1 MASGEGIGDE
11 GMGDGETGK
20 STVFRLRA
28 IAQHLN
34 DVVPKGDEFII
45 VLVSPDGEAQTV
57 ATIPP
62 PMIATILAS
71 VVEELNSRA
80 IDN

>member
-1 MASGEGIGDE
+1 MTMASGE
-11 GMGDGETGK
+11 ETGGTSEGGSHK
-20 STVFRLRA
+20 ATVFRLKT
-28 IAQHLN
+28 IARFLN

-45 VLVSPDGEAQTV
+45 VLVSPDGEVQTV